1 MQKPPKI
8 TLMILF
14 LSAKLQGTLVVKKK
28 KKTMRGGYS
37 GIFLLYVEKGFIG
50 FFGRS
55 LALSIF

>member
-28 KKTMRGGYS
+28 QK
-37 GIFLLYVEKGFIG
+37 L
-50 FFGRS
+50 
-55 LALSIF
+55 